1 MYPTQKY
8 TVQSFKDTPDS
19 IGGFHKTWQTFLIV
33 NGYLDLISGTDL
45 NNKQNAFVED
55 STHLLVLPEFV
66 PGITKA
72 MRVVDSENRFYD
84 ITYSDDPMNLHHHNE
99 IYLMYGGELDGSE
112 I

>member
-1 MYPTQKY
+1 MYPTQTY
-8 TVQSFKDTPDS
+8 TVQTNEKKTDG
-19 IGGFHKTWQTFLIV
+19 IGGFHREWKTFKLV
-33 NGYLDLISGTDL
+33 DGYLDLISGTDL

-55 STHLLVLPEFV
+55 STHLLIIPKFV

-99 IYLMYGGELDGSE
+99 IYLTYGGEVDGSE